1 MRNNTTQFLL
11 GLLVLVALQTPA
23 VGYCDTGSGWI
34 KSLFES
40 KGKNMSDVA
49 VKVAELPEPLEPYLI
64 SVGGLDFSAD
74 GKQLATTLV
83 MGRKIHIWDW
93 RSGHIVHTLEKAGND
108 DLTTEPIRY
117 SPDGRL
123 FVSCSENMKGAVI
136 IRIWNTRTWEI
147 VHDIVD
153 SNYGGCNAIGFTPDG
168 KSLIGV
174 LSRNPMYP
182 GNTLII
188 YDTTSWQPVW
198 GLDTIPFHPRAL
210 SISPDGKFVAIGGAV
225 LNPKRWPF
233 PSQPNTPKP
242 VFGDPPFA
250 DQSIIAIVDLAQHKI
265 VRTIQNTVNF
275 SGPLAWSP
283 DGVHIATMGTLGEI
297 ATVMVVV
304 FDAHTGKQVAI
315 TGEQL
320 VGGAHSSLCYTA
332 DGKYLIEGDMDG
344 LGNGLGVKIW
354 DGQHR
359 ELLQEIPGNVGSLAV
374 SRDGHYFAMGI
385 DKKTIV
391 WQLK

>member
-1 MRNNTTQFLL
+1 MRSKLSILSVFFHTVQ
-11 GLLVLVALQTPA
+11 VLIALIALQWPVT
-23 VGYCDTGSGWI
+23 GYCDTGSGWI
-34 KSLFES
+34 KNLFES
-40 KGKNMSDVA
+40 KGQHMKEVA

-64 SVGGLDFSAD
+64 GVGGLDFSAD

-93 RSGHIVHTLEKAGND
+93 RSGHIVHTLEKAQGAND
-108 DLTTEPIRY
+108 GMVTERIRY
-117 SPDGRL
+117 GPDGHL
-123 FVSCSENMKGAVI
+123 LATCGDND
-136 IRIWNTRTWEI
+136 IRIWNTENWAVI
-147 VHDIVD
+147 HDITHPGFVC
-153 SNYGGCNAIGFTPDG
+153 SAIGFTPDG
-168 KSLIGV
+168 KSLIAVNQNGV
-174 LSRNPMYP
+174 KHNLA
-182 GNTLII
+182 I
-188 YDTTSWQPVW
+188 YDTTSWQVVW
-198 GLDTIPFHPRAL
+198 GLGTTPFYPSTL
-210 SISPDGKFVAIGGAV
+210 SISPDGKFVAIGGAI

-233 PSQPNTPKP
+233 PGQLNTPKP

-250 DQSIIAIVDLAQHKI
+250 DQSIIAIVDLAQRKI
-265 VRTIQNTVNF
+265 IRTIKNTVNF

-283 DGVHIATMGTLGEI
+283 DGVHIATMGTVGEI

-320 VGGAHSSLCYTA
+320 VRGAHSSLCYTP

-385 DKKTIV
+385 DKETIV